1 MKLNDFVHKKTIT
14 RQAST
19 KFIIENEAKEQK
31 YQDQINSLDLELGY
45 YRNLEVERDAAVRK
59 LEVEKDKVQTLEQEN
74 SNFEQEIKSLKTTV
88 ENQESALER
97 IPQIEEESRNFKGKL
112 SEKQN
117 ELNKL
122 VENSMEQSR
131 KISTLGNQVEAFKS
145 ENTQLTFDNVQFK
158 ADKISAEEERKQVL
172 EQNEKIKIFN
182 AETSKINK
190 EVRNQNEEFLHK
202 FTYWEKEAKG
212 TSVLLEQ
219 ALNVENNLRTQVT
232 KLGQEEAT
240 NKIIKH
246 VLDKNISNMKEKA
259 SEMDSV
265 IDGLV
270 KENNYLRGVNRDF
283 RKQLARPKYL
293 SMGSIAKKEGF
304 KMPQGKENI
313 RTKYLGNASPTL
325 LKFKAKEEDSNAR

>member
-1 MKLNDFVHKKTIT
+1 MKLNDFVHKKPVS

-19 KFIIENEAKEQK
+19 QFIIENEVKEQK
-31 YQDQINSLDLELGY
+31 YQDQINALDLELGHY
-45 YRNLEVERDAAVRK
+45 KNLESERDVAVQK
-59 LEVEKDKVQTLEQEN
+59 LEVEKDKVRTLGQEN
-74 SNFEQEIKSLKTTV
+74 SNFEQEITSLKTTV
-88 ENQESALER
+88 ENQESSLER
-97 IPQIEEESRNFKGKL
+97 IPQVEEESRNAKGQL

-131 KISTLGNQVEAFKS
+131 RISALGSQVDSLIS
-145 ENTQLTFDNVQFK
+145 ENKQLTFDHVQFK

-172 EQNEKIKIFN
+172 EKNEEMKIFTD
-182 AETSKINK
+182 ETSKINR
-190 EVRNQNEEFLHK
+190 EVRKQNKEFRDEI
-202 FTYWEKEAKG
+202 TYWEKEAKEI
-212 TSVLLEQ
+212 SVQLEQ
-219 ALNVENNLRTQVT
+219 ALNVENNLRTWVT
-232 KLGQEEAT
+232 KLEQEEAT
-240 NKIIKH
+240 NKTIKSG
-246 VLDKNISNMKEKA
+246 LDKNINTMEETV
-259 SEMDSV
+259 SEMGSV

-325 LKFKAKEEDSNAR
+325 LKFKAKGEDSNAG

>member
-1 MKLNDFVHKKTIT
+1 MKLNDFVHKKPVS

-19 KFIIENEAKEQK
+19 QFIIENEVKEQK
-31 YQDQINSLDLELGY
+31 YQDQINALDLELGHY
-45 YRNLEVERDAAVRK
+45 KNLESERDVAVQK
-59 LEVEKDKVQTLEQEN
+59 LEVEKDKVRTLGQEN
-74 SNFEQEIKSLKTTV
+74 SNFEQEITSLKTTV
-88 ENQESALER
+88 ENQESSLER
-97 IPQIEEESRNFKGKL
+97 IPQVEEESRNAKGQL

-131 KISTLGNQVEAFKS
+131 RISALGSQVDSLIS
-145 ENTQLTFDNVQFK
+145 ENKQLTFDHVQFK

-172 EQNEKIKIFN
+172 EKNEEMKIFTD
-182 AETSKINK
+182 ETSKINR
-190 EVRNQNEEFLHK
+190 EVRKQNKEFREEI
-202 FTYWEKEAKG
+202 TYWEKEAKEI
-212 TSVLLEQ
+212 SVQLEQ
-219 ALNVENNLRTQVT
+219 ALNVENNLRTWVT
-232 KLGQEEAT
+232 KLEQEEAT
-240 NKIIKH
+240 NKTIKSG
-246 VLDKNISNMKEKA
+246 LDKNINTMEETV
-259 SEMDSV
+259 SEMGSV

-325 LKFKAKEEDSNAR
+325 LKFKAKGEDSNAG